1 MTFTKGLMEREY
13 EPDEPNYTPRIS
25 AVIHKDG
32 SFEMSILKRRDG
44 RCRREF
50 FRFEGVSRGKGYF
63 ISTYR
68 GDGNPL
74 PSFAGEPIEID
85 MPTPEQVWNALNSDN
100 KVSLYAN
107 VKGEVKIF
115 NKNLG
120 D

>member
-1 MTFTKGLMEREY
+1 M
-13 EPDEPNYTPRIS
+13 
-25 AVIHKDG
+25 
-32 SFEMSILKRRDG
+32 
-44 RCRREF
+44 
-50 FRFEGVSRGKGYF
+50 
-63 ISTYR
+63 
-68 GDGNPL
+68 
-74 PSFAGEPIEID
+74 EID